1 MPPFQFRIE
10 SALRRTRTLS
20 HSPGIPLSL
29 PGVEFAG
36 ELPPSDAAVWRL
48 LFLALDQDEVRG
60 YWGGDECCEGCVS
73 NSQSPIRS
81 IESLIRLTRSSLGR
95 DASRVSLVLLSA
107 LSDGIREFRDY
118 VRSFTPDDIRGT
130 PWGDGS
136 RTDFLNAMHVLRT
149 HLRNV
154 LRQVAHLLN
163 DSVTLGGVS
172 LSDEEW
178 SPDAYVAVGTHGAP

>member
-1 MPPFQFRIE
+1 MRFRQPADQCTGTIARTNTRYLRKA
-10 SALRRTRTLS
+10 SAVFPHPSQRELPRARGAKFVARAREEFHLCRVFKFRETPRTLS

-81 IESLIRLTRSSLGR
+81 IESLIRLTRSSLSR
-95 DASRVSLVLLSA
+95 DASRVSLVSW
-107 LSDGIREFRDY
+107 Y
-118 VRSFTPDDIRGT
+118 PRSTIASKQD
-130 PWGDGS
+130 
-136 RTDFLNAMHVLRT
+136 N
-149 HLRNV
+149 
-154 LRQVAHLLN
+154 
-163 DSVTLGGVS
+163 
-172 LSDEEW
+172 
-178 SPDAYVAVGTHGAP
+178 